1 MVIETVAGWP
11 GWFEWLNLLLLGLIV
26 LFEYVDWSFD
36 KDIELLK
43 EQNRIL
49 KGGFEQQQKILE
61 KMEQRLEQL
70 YIEQVKK

>member
-1 MVIETVAGWP
+1 MAIEVVGTFP
-11 GWFEWLNLLLLGLIV
+11 GWFDWLGLLLLGLIV

-49 KGGFEQQQKILE
+49 KDGFVHQQKTLE
-61 KMEQRLEQL
+61 SIEKRLEQI
-70 YIEQVKK
+70 YVEEIRK